1 MFLNFFD
8 EQKRTMFLIFFFDE
22 YKRIVFSIVF
32 FDEHK
37 QIVLLSNYFE
47 QGDSDKKEIN
57 LCNIFFILI
66 FNEFYLFD

>member
-1 MFLNFFD
+1 MLVICEIRRCEFFL
-8 EQKRTMFLIFFFDE
+8 DE